1 MKSNK
6 IVPALLLLLFVG
18 LAGCS
23 SKKEEVKTDRP
34 IPVEVTKVVKSSIE
48 REIELVGTLQPWK
61 EANLGAQTTG
71 RVEKIFVEEGSFVKE
86 GDLLFQ
92 MDDTQLIQ
100 AKLQYQLAK
109 DNYERIK
116 PLYENGSVS
125 QSQFDQV
132 KANYESAE
140 KSYNLLLTNTQFRAP
155 FSGVV
160 TAKRLN
166 DGEIFLLAPTGGAPA
181 IVTIMQLNPLKLMLG
196 ISESDFNSVK
206 IGQTVIIKTD
216 IYPEEEFKGVIN
228 RINPAINPTTRT
240 FQVEVKISND
250 KNLLRPGMFVRAFVQ
265 IGSKEGIIINRSAA
279 LKQLGSDAYYGFVV
293 QNNKAKRVELKLGKE
308 FNSEVEVINGLS
320 EGDYI
325 VTKGQGLLKDG
336 SAVEIKAKVE

>member
-6 IVPALLLLLFVG
+6 ILLAFSLFLLVAL
-18 LAGCS
+18 AACS
-23 SKKEEVKTDRP
+23 SKKEESKTDRP
-34 IPVEVTKVVKSSIE
+34 IPVEVTKLVRSSIE

-109 DNYERIK
+109 DNYERMK
-116 PLYENGSVS
+116 PLYENGSIS

-160 TAKRLN
+160 TAKKLN
-166 DGEIFLLAPTGGAPA
+166 DGEVFLLAPTGGAPT
-181 IVTIMQLNPLKLMLG
+181 ILTIMQLNPLKLMLG

-206 IGQTVIIKTD
+206 VGQTVIIKTD
-216 IYPEEEFKGVIN
+216 IYPEKEFKGVIN
-228 RINPAINPTTRT
+228 RTNPAINPTTRT
-240 FQVEVKISND
+240 FQAEVKISNEE
-250 KNLLRPGMFVRAFVQ
+250 NLLRPGMFVRASVQ

-279 LKQLGSDAYYGFVV
+279 LKQLGSDAYYGFIV

-308 FNSEVEVINGLS
+308 FNSVVEIVSGLS
-320 EGDYI
+320 EGDYL

-336 SAVEIKAKVE
+336 SAVEIKAKAE